1 MGVDTGGTNAG
12 CRRYLKEKNP
22 AVQVYVGGK
31 EVPPTS
37 PTFLLR
43 PRQQQQH
50 APQRTRQI

>member
-31 EVPPTS
+31 EV
-37 PTFLLR
+37 LGKC
-43 PRQQQQH
+43 
-50 APQRTRQI
+50 